1 MPTVEDFTALIPD
14 IDNYR
19 WNAMTDVGAPVFV
32 TYTFLQGADL
42 PAPEDVSYDPD
53 TVHGFTTDQQSAFR
67 QAITKAE
74 AVAGIRFIEV
84 SNVEDASI
92 KVFNVQG
99 TPWGG
104 FASYPSVWSS
114 GTSSG
119 NLVIDPGSPTDSFAE
134 GTGWFEVV
142 LHELGHAIGLEHPHE
157 GTLLAAHLDN
167 DDQTLMSYN
176 SNGVNDT
183 AYAPFDVQA
192 LHYLYGTGSD
202 FGSIN
207 WNWNAGQRL
216 FTATGDAG
224 GETLISTNT
233 ASHLIGGGGN
243 DLLIGRDQNDSLD
256 GGQGEDRLFQTLGDD
271 TLIGGSGADVFVLD
285 QWANGVTHITDFEL
299 ALDQVD
305 AAGTERQYLAWDLRR
320 FLDGT
325 DDFLGSGSTGQ
336 LFFDGL
342 STADRMLIDFLFAG
356 VNTAPQGIPEIG
368 GTAKEDRTLFSYE
381 WTADDPDLVLD
392 STKSF
397 QWLRD
402 GVEIIGA
409 TDENYQ
415 LVQADVGSRIS
426 YVYEYRDAF
435 GTFESVTSESSDI
448 VENSNDYVSGRP
460 VLLGSALVGRT
471 LSVDTSFISDEDGLG
486 AFSYTWSNSSGT
498 VLGNGTTYTIA
509 NPYQFIRVQVS
520 YTDQQ
525 GTAETA
531 QSNFSSWVVN
541 DRGVAPT
548 GGATIIGLLDVGS
561 TLSVDVTTLA
571 DADGLG
577 TFSYVWVRDGYD
589 TSETSATFTIGAGD
603 VGARFAV
610 RVSYVD
616 GNGSLETVTST
627 VTAPVGISDN
637 AAPTGSVVIT
647 GTAAEDETLSADT
660 SSLADAD
667 GLGAFSYVWL
677 RDGAAFGATGQ
688 SYQLTQADIGA
699 QMTVRVSYTDGGG
712 TVESVTSG
720 ATSAVG
726 NTNDAPSGAVLIT
739 GTAVEGAVL
748 LADASGVSDA
758 DGLGAFSY
766 VWLRDGAAFGATGQS
781 YQLTQADIGAQMTVR
796 VSYTDGGGTVESV
809 TSGATSAVGS
819 INQQLSGDDTDNMII
834 GGAGDDTL
842 TGGSGRD
849 TLEGGAG
856 SDRFDVNPGDEHITI
871 ADFQLGID
879 LIDLVDFTRKAALE
893 AFAAATPG
901 SVILNLEDG
910 TVVHIEGEGVS
921 PQTLGMSDLLI
932 ADGNV
937 PATGRP
943 VISGNAA
950 EDALLTVD
958 LSQIADLDGFN
969 AETIALQWQRDGQ
982 DIVMATGT
990 TYQLT
995 QADVGSA
1002 ITVLARFQDT
1012 GNTQEELESLPT
1024 QAVMNVNDLPSGS
1037 IFILGQPGTDAI
1049 LTVDVS
1055 ALNDEDGFDPSSIV
1069 VEWRRVDT
1077 DALLHTGD
1085 NFVVASAIRGA
1096 EIYAQ
1101 ARYLDDG
1108 GQTET
1113 IQSALLPLNW
1123 NIEIIGTEFDDTLV
1137 GADSDDILS
1146 GLAGDDIILAG
1157 AGNDELRGGD
1167 GADIFLP
1174 GAGNDT
1180 VSGDDDFDS
1189 VSYDYVPGITP
1200 FTGIVLDLAA
1210 GFASNDGFGTIDTL
1224 LGIEDVSG
1232 TRFDDNILGDDNL
1245 NGLFGGDGEDTI
1257 DGREGFDE
1265 VWGGAGSDVLEGGAG
1280 GDDLIFLNA
1289 GHLWLAPGAEELFS
1303 EFVFGTH
1310 GVTVSLLNG
1319 ISIDEYGDTDVI
1331 SGFEDVVG
1339 TDFADQITGDDA
1351 NNQLYGF
1358 GGEDQVFGLGGDDSL
1373 YGGGGADLLDGGEG
1387 DDRLEGG
1394 GGVDRLDGGSGSY
1407 DFVDY
1412 SRSDAA
1418 VHVDLAAGLT
1428 LSDGFGASDTLI
1440 NIENVFGSDFDDT
1453 IVGNDQDNRLIGLMG
1468 DDTLDGG
1475 EGYDSVYYGNAE
1487 SGIVVNLATGEV
1499 SGGEGFDRLDNI
1511 EWIIGTLYDDTILGD
1526 DEISDLN
1533 GYEGN
1538 DLIRGFG
1545 AQDWL
1550 RGGKGDDTLDG
1561 GSGNDTAL
1569 IGGDMASF
1577 TLTLS
1582 PDGTS
1587 LTDRH
1592 ADGEGTDTL
1601 ISIEFLDFD
1610 QNIDLFGDNPMDLD
1624 IFSGP
1629 AGLSAAEFGAIIELY
1644 IAYFNRAPDALGLLY
1659 WGTRYA
1665 EGHPLSEMA
1674 NDFFNQDET

>member
-748 LADASGVSDA
+748 MADASGVSDA

-796 VSYTDGGGTVESV
+796 VSYTDGGGAVESV

-819 INQQLSGDDTDNMII
+819 INQELSGDDTDNMII

-1157 AGNDELRGGD
+1157 AGNDDLRGGD

-1245 NGLFGGDGEDTI
+1245 NGLFGGDGDDTI

-1265 VWGGAGSDVLEGGAG
+1265 VWGRC
-1280 GDDLIFLNA
+1280 
-1289 GHLWLAPGAEELFS
+1289 
-1303 EFVFGTH
+1303 
-1310 GVTVSLLNG
+1310 GV
-1319 ISIDEYGDTDVI
+1319 
-1331 SGFEDVVG
+1331 
-1339 TDFADQITGDDA
+1339 
-1351 NNQLYGF
+1351 
-1358 GGEDQVFGLGGDDSL
+1358 
-1373 YGGGGADLLDGGEG
+1373 
-1387 DDRLEGG
+1387 
-1394 GGVDRLDGGSGSY
+1394 
-1407 DFVDY
+1407 
-1412 SRSDAA
+1412 
-1418 VHVDLAAGLT
+1418 
-1428 LSDGFGASDTLI
+1428 
-1440 NIENVFGSDFDDT
+1440 
-1453 IVGNDQDNRLIGLMG
+1453 
-1468 DDTLDGG
+1468 
-1475 EGYDSVYYGNAE
+1475 
-1487 SGIVVNLATGEV
+1487 
-1499 SGGEGFDRLDNI
+1499 
-1511 EWIIGTLYDDTILGD
+1511 
-1526 DEISDLN
+1526 
-1533 GYEGN
+1533 
-1538 DLIRGFG
+1538 
-1545 AQDWL
+1545 
-1550 RGGKGDDTLDG
+1550 
-1561 GSGNDTAL
+1561 
-1569 IGGDMASF
+1569 
-1577 TLTLS
+1577 
-1582 PDGTS
+1582 
-1587 LTDRH
+1587 
-1592 ADGEGTDTL
+1592 
-1601 ISIEFLDFD
+1601 
-1610 QNIDLFGDNPMDLD
+1610 
-1624 IFSGP
+1624 
-1629 AGLSAAEFGAIIELY
+1629 
-1644 IAYFNRAPDALGLLY
+1644 
-1659 WGTRYA
+1659 
-1665 EGHPLSEMA
+1665 
-1674 NDFFNQDET
+1674 

>member
-1 MPTVEDFTALIPD
+1 
-14 IDNYR
+14 
-19 WNAMTDVGAPVFV
+19 
-32 TYTFLQGADL
+32 
-42 PAPEDVSYDPD
+42 
-53 TVHGFTTDQQSAFR
+53 
-67 QAITKAE
+67 
-74 AVAGIRFIEV
+74 
-84 SNVEDASI
+84 
-92 KVFNVQG
+92 
-99 TPWGG
+99 
-104 FASYPSVWSS
+104 
-114 GTSSG
+114 
-119 NLVIDPGSPTDSFAE
+119 
-134 GTGWFEVV
+134 
-142 LHELGHAIGLEHPHE
+142 
-157 GTLLAAHLDN
+157 
-167 DDQTLMSYN
+167 
-176 SNGVNDT
+176 
-183 AYAPFDVQA
+183 
-192 LHYLYGTGSD
+192 
-202 FGSIN
+202 
-207 WNWNAGQRL
+207 
-216 FTATGDAG
+216 
-224 GETLISTNT
+224 
-233 ASHLIGGGGN
+233 
-243 DLLIGRDQNDSLD
+243 
-256 GGQGEDRLFQTLGDD
+256 
-271 TLIGGSGADVFVLD
+271 
-285 QWANGVTHITDFEL
+285 
-299 ALDQVD
+299 
-305 AAGTERQYLAWDLRR
+305 
-320 FLDGT
+320 
-325 DDFLGSGSTGQ
+325 
-336 LFFDGL
+336 
-342 STADRMLIDFLFAG
+342 
-356 VNTAPQGIPEIG
+356 
-368 GTAKEDRTLFSYE
+368 
-381 WTADDPDLVLD
+381 
-392 STKSF
+392 
-397 QWLRD
+397 
-402 GVEIIGA
+402 
-409 TDENYQ
+409 
-415 LVQADVGSRIS
+415 
-426 YVYEYRDAF
+426 
-435 GTFESVTSESSDI
+435 
-448 VENSNDYVSGRP
+448 
-460 VLLGSALVGRT
+460 
-471 LSVDTSFISDEDGLG
+471 
-486 AFSYTWSNSSGT
+486 
-498 VLGNGTTYTIA
+498 
-509 NPYQFIRVQVS
+509 
-520 YTDQQ
+520 
-525 GTAETA
+525 
-531 QSNFSSWVVN
+531 
-541 DRGVAPT
+541 
-548 GGATIIGLLDVGS
+548 
-561 TLSVDVTTLA
+561 
-571 DADGLG
+571 
-577 TFSYVWVRDGYD
+577 
-589 TSETSATFTIGAGD
+589 
-603 VGARFAV
+603 
-610 RVSYVD
+610 
-616 GNGSLETVTST
+616 
-627 VTAPVGISDN
+627 
-637 AAPTGSVVIT
+637 
-647 GTAAEDETLSADT
+647 
-660 SSLADAD
+660 
-667 GLGAFSYVWL
+667 
-677 RDGAAFGATGQ
+677 
-688 SYQLTQADIGA
+688 
-699 QMTVRVSYTDGGG
+699 
-712 TVESVTSG
+712 
-720 ATSAVG
+720 
-726 NTNDAPSGAVLIT
+726 
-739 GTAVEGAVL
+739 
-748 LADASGVSDA
+748 
-758 DGLGAFSY
+758 
-766 VWLRDGAAFGATGQS
+766 
-781 YQLTQADIGAQMTVR
+781 DIGAQMTVR

-1674 NDFFNQDET
+1674 NDFFNQDETKATYA